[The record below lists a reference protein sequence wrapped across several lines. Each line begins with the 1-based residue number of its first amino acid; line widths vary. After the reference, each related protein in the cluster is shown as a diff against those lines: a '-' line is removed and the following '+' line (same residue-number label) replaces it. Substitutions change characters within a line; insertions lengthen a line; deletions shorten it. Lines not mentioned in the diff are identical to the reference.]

1 MSFRETEIGFIPS
14 DWEIDTMEN
23 ALEEIIDYRGK
34 TPLKSE
40 FGIETLS
47 AKSVKNGYIDYS
59 KAYFISEE
67 TYKKFM
73 VRGFPKKGDILLTT
87 EAPLGL
93 VARLDREKVGIA
105 QRLLTLR
112 GKNDYLL
119 NNYLMYYLMST
130 EGQHQLNSRESGTTV
145 TGIKQKEFRQCLIA
159 IPPFDEQ
166 KAIAHILSTLDEKIE
181 VNNQINKTLEKMAQ
195 AIFKQWFVDF
205 EFPNE
210 DGEPYQSSG
219 GEMVESELGL
229 VPKGWEVVEISSLL
243 SVKDGTHDSPKAK
256 DTGYVLITSKHLKEN
271 RIDYSSA
278 NLISEEDYVN
288 VNKRSKV
295 DRYDI
300 LITMIGTVGNIY
312 LVQDENIDFV
322 IKNIGLFKTSEN
334 TELFEY
340 VYMHLKSANIQQYIY
355 ERLAGS
361 TQKYISLT
369 ELRKIPIILSSQDI
383 LKKYKNICN
392 CIFKSIY
399 TYSKE
404 IRELELIRDTLLPKL
419 MSGEIRVLQ
428 FDDEEVS

>member
-105 QRLLTLR
+105 QRILTLR
-112 GKNDYLL
+112 GKSDYLL

-130 EGQHQLNSRESGTTV
+130 EGQHQLNARESGTTV

-210 DGEPYQSSG
+210 VGEPYQSNG

-229 VPKGWEVVEISSLL
+229 VPKGWEVGTLGDILTLNYGKSLPAKKRLEGNVKVYSSAGITGLHNEALIHEPSIIVGRKGTIGTVYFSTEPSFCIDTAYFATQKDSKYPLILMYQLLKEIDLKQYNEDSAVPGLNRNTVYAIKIVIPPVEL
-243 SVKDGTHDSPKAK
+243 
-256 DTGYVLITSKHLKEN
+256 EN
-271 RIDYSSA
+271 RISVQISA
-278 NLISEEDYVN
+278 VYDLIF
-288 VNKRSKV
+288 
-295 DRYDI
+295 
-300 LITMIGTVGNIY
+300 
-312 LVQDENIDFV
+312 ENI
-322 IKNIGLFKTSEN
+322 KQN
-334 TELFEY
+334 
-340 VYMHLKSANIQQYIY
+340 
-355 ERLAGS
+355 ERLIA
-361 TQKYISLT
+361 
-369 ELRKIPIILSSQDI
+369 
-383 LKKYKNICN
+383 
-392 CIFKSIY
+392 
-399 TYSKE
+399 
-404 IRELELIRDTLLPKL
+404 IRDLLLPKL
-419 MSGEIRVLQ
+419 MTGEVRIPCK
-428 FDDEEVS
+428 